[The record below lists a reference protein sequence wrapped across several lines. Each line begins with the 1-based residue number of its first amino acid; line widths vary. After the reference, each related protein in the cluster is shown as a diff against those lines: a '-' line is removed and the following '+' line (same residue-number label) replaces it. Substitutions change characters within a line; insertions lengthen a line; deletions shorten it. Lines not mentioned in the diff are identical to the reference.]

1 MKNNLCLTIASVL
14 TFVVLANVISA
25 TITIGTI
32 PELSMTGNSF
42 SFSVRSDQIENIT
55 ISAEDIVQG
64 SQKIIFTPTTVEIT
78 TAGETGQKTAIVNY
92 TRGNFDFQFG
102 KKYSKSLSIIGTTS
116 GTLTPAKTISF
127 AVNEDY
133 CEELDEADG
142 DLSVTIEEI
151 NNNGLGEENEWLPL
165 DEVEVEVS
173 VEAGDYDV
181 KNIEIEWGL
190 YNTATG
196 KWVIDGSEDD
206 FSLKDGDDKNIK
218 IKFTLDE
225 NIDELETG
233 SFKFY
238 VRATGKIDADSG
250 DVIDGNKT
258 CVSTSDS
265 IDIIMESD
273 FVVVS
278 GVEFPENIS
287 CGADLS
293 VEADVWNIGDND
305 QDAVSVVISNSDLK
319 ISQKVEVGDINA
331 LDSEQLSA
339 TIKIPEN
346 AKEGVY
352 YLEFRVYDE
361 DGDLYENDYD
371 NDKAT
376 FLFPLTISGSCNSAS
391 DVAISASLISG
402 GEAGKDLII
411 KSVISNSGSA
421 MQTYTLNVKGSSAW
435 ASSVEL
441 DKPTIA
447 VGPGQSQDVLITF
460 DVNKGIEGDQS
471 FTLEVTDGTNVVA
484 SQPVSVSITK
494 SGFSFFNFGNKSYL
508 WIIGALNI
516 ILVVVIIFVAMRI
529 AKN

>member
-1 MKNNLCLTIASVL
+1 MKNNLCFTIASVL
-14 TFVVLANVISA
+14 TFIVLANVISA
-25 TITIGTI
+25 TITVGTI

-42 SFSVRSDQIENIT
+42 RFDVSSNGIENIT
-55 ISAEDIVQG
+55 ISADPIIQG
-64 SQKIIFTPTTVEIT
+64 SQQITFIPTTIEIT
-78 TAGETGQKTAIVNY
+78 TAGETKQAIINY
-92 TRGNFDFQFG
+92 TINNFDFQFG
-102 KKYSKSLSIIGTTS
+102 KKYSKSLSISGTTS
-116 GTLTPAKTISF
+116 GTITPAKTISF

-165 DEVEVEVS
+165 DEIEVEVN

-181 KNIEIEWGL
+181 KNIELEWGL
-190 YNTATG
+190 YNTATQ
-196 KWVIDGSEDD
+196 KWVIDGSEND
-206 FSLKDGDDKNIK
+206 FTLKEGKDKTIV
-218 IKFTLDE
+218 ISFTLDE

-238 VRATGKIDADSG
+238 VRASGKIDADSG
-250 DVIDGNKT
+250 DVIDGKKT

-278 GVEFPENIS
+278 GLEFSENIS
-287 CGADLS
+287 CGADLD
-293 VEADVWNIGDND
+293 VQADVWNIGDND
-305 QDAVSVVISNSDLK
+305 QDAVSVLISNSDLK
-319 ISQKVEVGDINA
+319 VSQKIEVGDINA

-339 TIKIPEN
+339 VVKIPEN

-352 YLEFRVYDE
+352 YLEFKVYDE
-361 DGDLYENDYD
+361 DGDLYENEYD

-376 FLFPLTISGSCNSAS
+376 FLFPFTIKGSCSSAS
-391 DVAISASLISG
+391 DVAISASLVSG
-402 GEAGKDLII
+402 GEAGKELII
-411 KSVISNSGSA
+411 KSVISNTGSA
-421 MQTYTLNVKGSSAW
+421 LQTYTLNVKGSTAW

-447 VGPGQSQDVLITF
+447 IASGQSQEVLITF

-471 FTLEVTDGTNVVA
+471 FTLEVSDGTNVVA

-494 SGFSFFNFGNKSYL
+494 SGFAFFDLGNKGYL

-516 ILVVVIIFVAMRI
+516 LLVVVIIFVAIRI

>member
-1 MKNNLCLTIASVL
+1 MKNNLCFTIASVL
-14 TFVVLANVISA
+14 TIVFLLNVISA

-42 SFSVRSDQIENIT
+42 SFSVTSNEIENIT
-55 ISAEDIVQG
+55 ITADPIIQG
-64 SQKIIFTPTTVEIT
+64 SQQITFTSTIIEIT
-78 TAGETGQKTAIVNY
+78 AENETKTATITYSVPS
-92 TRGNFDFQFG
+92 NFDFQFG
-102 KKYSKSLSIIGTTS
+102 KKYSTTM
-116 GTLTPAKTISF
+116 TLTGGVSGVVTKTISF

-165 DEVEVEVS
+165 DEIEVEVN

-181 KNIEIEWGL
+181 KNIELEWGL
-190 YNTATG
+190 YNTATQ
-196 KWVIDGSEDD
+196 KWVIDGNEND
-206 FSLKDGDDKNIK
+206 FTLKEGKDKTIV
-218 IKFTLDE
+218 ISFTLDE

-238 VRATGKIDADSG
+238 VRASGKIDANSG
-250 DVIDGNKT
+250 DVIDGKKT

-273 FVVVS
+273 FVVVN
-278 GVEFPENIS
+278 GLEFSENIS
-287 CGADLS
+287 CGADLDIQ
-293 VEADVWNIGDND
+293 ADVWNIGDND
-305 QDAVSVVISNSDLK
+305 QDSVSVLISNSDLK
-319 ISQKVEVGDINA
+319 ISQKIEVGDINA

-339 TIKIPEN
+339 VVKIPEN
-346 AKEGVY
+346 TKEGIY
-352 YLEFRVYDE
+352 YLEFKVYDE
-361 DGDLYENDYD
+361 DGDLYENEYD
-371 NDKAT
+371 EDKAV
-376 FLFPLTISGSCNSAS
+376 FLFPLTIQGSCSSAS
-391 DVAISASLISG
+391 DVAISASLVSG
-402 GEAGKDLII
+402 GEAGKELII

-421 MQTYTLNVKGSSAW
+421 LQTYTLNVKGSTAW

-447 VGPGQSQDVLITF
+447 VTSGQSQEVLITF
-460 DVNKGIEGDQS
+460 KVNKGIEGDQS
-471 FTLEVTDGTNVVA
+471 FTLEVTDGTNVIA

-494 SGFSFFNFGNKSYL
+494 SGFAFLNLGNKGYL

-516 ILVVVIIFVAMRI
+516 VLVVVIIFVAIRI
-529 AKN
+529 AKS